1 MYAQGF
7 SEQDVTFRNDMVSLR
22 SEEKRKEMDKLVLMW
37 KVVVERYIKIWYIE
51 VRDELKWLG
60 IRRMW
65 RF

>member
-1 MYAQGF
+1 
-7 SEQDVTFRNDMVSLR
+7 MVSLR
-22 SEEKRKEMDKLVLMW
+22 SEEKRKEMKKLVLMW

-51 VRDELKWLG
+51 VREELKWLG